1 MVPYRVIITPR
12 AGVDLEAIYDYI
24 ARESA
29 QNAAAMVT
37 RILDALEP
45 LKQFPHRTVVER
57 QSRKL
62 RHPVRSLPVPP
73 YIVYFRVLDDQR
85 VIRVLHVRHGARR
98 RPRTFDP

>member
-12 AGVDLEAIYDYI
+12 ASVDLEAIYDYI

-29 QNAAAMVT
+29 QDAAAMVT